1 MQNIPDI
8 PVVVPIGRPPMY
20 ICIILGW
27 DAIIMDR
34 LTLLVQLP
42 RAPGRQLLHGLP
54 PRAHTQL
61 RHVPVM
67 HLQNFVNPFPALDDI
82 CRPADRDFSKIC
94 CAHCVGAMPTL

>member
-1 MQNIPDI
+1 
-8 PVVVPIGRPPMY
+8 
-20 ICIILGW
+20 
-27 DAIIMDR
+27 MDR

-67 HLQNFVNPFPALDDI
+67 HLQNFVVPLELETI
-82 CRPADRDFSKIC
+82 
-94 CAHCVGAMPTL
+94 